1 MSLRSLP
8 RPEAIIADKS
18 ARPTHEWWRFFNDI
32 AISADSIESLQE
44 QIEAISTSSLGNISG
59 LESVSVNGDF
69 REGETVF
76 LRLAGD
82 SQSPGGLRF
91 YSTNSGGSKGW
102 YSLPFSTDDPE
113 PLGAV
118 NPGAA
123 DTLSRGDHVHPMPA
137 AADLVDFAGAVD
149 DRVAAASINVLS
161 DVSIASPIAG
171 QVLKWNGST
180 WLNGTD
186 ETGGGGVSDGDK
198 GDITVSS
205 SGSVWTIDA
214 GAVNTAKL
222 GGDITAAGKALLDAA
237 NAAAQR
243 ATLDIDDAADA
254 RIAAASINALADV
267 TVTSPSSGE
276 VIKWNGS
283 AWVNAT
289 DETGGGG
296 AALGLWDFWV
306 EQHFGSRSRSVGV
319 YWVGDSFSGNQT
331 AALPTSGYLG
341 YNPHGV
347 LLRSGTSASTGY
359 QYMTDDDQDSF
370 GAISH
375 KFRAQFNLCTALA
388 DRRILIGY
396 TDSRTTALTTVDG
409 AYFDITSGVASAK
422 TSSNS
427 ATTTNATTV
436 ALALDTPYTAD
447 IEVNASASSARFRIY
462 AGTSTTP
469 ILDVTNTANIPT
481 GAARGF
487 GSGFRAFKT
496 TAGAGDIC
504 ILNSLMQGTVD
515 GFSRARG

>member
-8 RPEAIIADKS
+8 RPEAIIADQS
-18 ARPTHEWWRFFNDI
+18 ARPTQEWWRFFNDI
-32 AISADSIESLQE
+32 AISANGIASLQE
-44 QIEAISTSSLGNISG
+44 QIQANSAESLGNMSG
-59 LESVSVNGDF
+59 LESVLVNGDF

-102 YSLPFSTDDPE
+102 NALPFSASAPE
-113 PLGAV
+113 PLGAAD
-118 NPGAA
+118 PGTA
-123 DTLSRGDHVHPMPA
+123 DTLSRSDHAHPIPA
-137 AADLVDFAGAVD
+137 AADLADFAEAVD
-149 DRVAAASINVLS
+149 DRVAALLVAGANVSLTY
-161 DVSIASPIAG
+161 DDTAGTLTIASSG
-171 QVLKWNGST
+171 G
-180 WLNGTD
+180 
-186 ETGGGGVSDGDK
+186 GGGGVSDGDK

-205 SGSVWTIDA
+205 SGTVWTIDP

-222 GGDITAAGKALLDAA
+222 GGDITPAGKALLDDAD
-237 NAAAQR
+237 AAAQR
-243 ATLDIDDAADA
+243 VTLGFDEAVDDRVSNLLVAGANITLTYDDGA
-254 RIAAASINALADV
+254 GTL
-267 TVTSPSSGE
+267 TVASSGA
-276 VIKWNGS
+276 GS
-283 AWVNAT
+283 SPLA
-289 DETGGGG
+289 
-296 AALGLWDFWV
+296 LWDFWV

-319 YWVGDSFSGNQT
+319 YWVGDSFSGNQA
-331 AALPTSGYLG
+331 AALLTSGYLG

-347 LLRSGTSASTGY
+347 LLRSGSSASTGY

-396 TDSRTTALTTVDG
+396 TDSRTNALTTVDG
-409 AYFDITSGVASAK
+409 AYFDIVGGVASAK
-422 TSSNS
+422 TSNNS
-427 ATTTNATTV
+427 ATTTNPTTV
-436 ALALDTPYTAD
+436 TLALNTPYTAD
-447 IEVNASASSARFRIY
+447 IEVDASASSARFRIY

-469 ILDVTNTANIPT
+469 ILDVTNTTNIPT

-496 TAGAGDIC
+496 TAGASDIC